1 MEYPT
6 AQKKLTISVD
16 AMSGTNAP
24 VSVVKA
30 IKEGSNKHADVHF
43 LVHGD
48 EETLLELLKE
58 FNVPES
64 RYTISST
71 NSVILDTDKATEALK
86 NKKDSSMRSAIDSVL
101 SKEAVACISSGN
113 TGALMLTA
121 RMILGSIAEVKR
133 PAIAG
138 IFPTLGVIPGQS
150 ILLDM
155 GANIGCDE
163 IALSQFAAMGV
174 CFAKS
179 LLGKSN
185 PSVGILN
192 VGIEHTK
199 GRDLEQKTY
208 AILAESM
215 DNFIGYVEGHDVIA
229 GKADVIVTDGFSG
242 NIFLKASE
250 GVGKVFLKQMK
261 DAISQNIFTKL
272 CGLILKPYLK
282 RNLEFLDPRKHNGAM
297 LIGINGIVVKSHGS
311 SDDIAFANAI
321 DVAINLAK
329 NNVNQKI
336 VDEMTKLTTSSAEEF
351 SASDIIEKI
360 KNTSAKIFG
369 IVKKE

>member
-1 MEYPT
+1 MEYHT
-6 AQKKLTISVD
+6 APKKMTIAVD
-16 AMSGTNAP
+16 AMSGVNAP

-30 IKEGSNKHADVHF
+30 IKYASDKHQDIHF

-48 EETLLELLKE
+48 AKIVMELLKK
-58 FNVPES
+58 FKVAES
-64 RYTISST
+64 QYTISNT

-86 NKKDSSMRSAIDSVL
+86 NKKDSSMRSTIDSVL
-101 SKEAVACISSGN
+101 SKNATACISSGN
-113 TGALMLTA
+113 TGALMLTS
-121 RMILGSIAEVKR
+121 RMILGSITEVKR

-138 IFPTLGVIPGQS
+138 IFPTLGSIQGQS
-150 ILLDM
+150 VLLDM

-163 IALSQFAAMGV
+163 VALSQFAAMGV
-174 CFAKS
+174 CFAKIV
-179 LLGKSN
+179 LGKPN

-192 VGIEHTK
+192 VGTEHTK
-199 GRDLEQKTY
+199 GRELEQKTY
-208 AILAESM
+208 AILAESI
-215 DNFIGYVEGHDVIA
+215 DNFIGYVEGHDVIR

-250 GVGKVFLKQMK
+250 GVGKIFLNQMK
-261 DAISQNIFTKL
+261 NAISQNILTKL

-282 RNLEFLDPRKHNGAM
+282 KNLEFLDPKRHNGAM

-329 NNVNQKI
+329 HDVNQKI
-336 VDEMTKLTTSSAEEF
+336 FDEMTKLTTKNEF

-360 KNTSAKIFG
+360 KTTSAKIFG
-369 IVKKE
+369 INKKE